1 MITVEPFKSALI
13 LALTKC
19 LQLENQVVSNLP
31 LLITIAEK
39 ESCRVTFHRS
49 IFNCSKALGTFVS
62 SHVTFSSLV
71 NDFQRPDPGDLESLS

>member
-19 LQLENQVVSNLP
+19 LQLEKQVVSNLP

-49 IFNCSKALGTFVS
+49 IFTCSKALGTFVS
-62 SHVTFSSLV
+62 HVTFSNLV